1 MRNKFKLLVMV
12 FLSFVLAVPTYAR
25 ETSRE
30 NENLYLSKLLGDTSM
45 GNHPLAPYASSSI
58 IVPRPSKSQYSPLPV
73 TINLSFTDISGHWAE
88 SYIKRFAEEGFLLDD
103 KSGRFR
109 PDDPITYAEFVD
121 IIARFQLKPVR
132 FNGGFNIVDFLD
144 LFSSL
149 DPLEWYYE
157 PLLIASE
164 TGLFGNNVEIGFD
177 VGNSRYWKLDKP
189 IISGTSFYQDAKSIY
204 HQFEPKDYAQ
214 RQYLAIFLANLL
226 EYNEDELNNDLTYS
240 DLSAFDSSSE
250 CLTEKAVKRLVANDI
265 ITGFSDNTF
274 RPDATITRAEMIV
287 MLTKLLDKYHWNMDE
302 IHNNLYAN
310 YYRYFWDESAKL
322 LDMVNDDR
330 QRKGVSKLRFDSDLA
345 ALAEIRVIDKTS
357 NGLESG
363 GGAHCSQTYNTN
375 GIVEIVRKF
384 GFKQHWFGENALGGS
399 VSAQRA
405 HQRWTDSTAHKENYM
420 KSNFDYGGFAIGEMV
435 SIEIFTSK
443 N

>member
-109 PDDPITYAEFVD
+109 PDDPITYAEFAD
-121 IIARFQLKPVR
+121 IVARFQLKPVR
-132 FNGGFNIVDFLD
+132 FIGGFNDVDLLN
-144 LFSSL
+144 LFTRFDANL
-149 DPLEWYYE
+149 WYY
-157 PLLIASE
+157 PSLLIASE
-164 TGLFGNNVEIGFD
+164 AGVLGNSIEIGFD
-177 VGNSRYWKLDKP
+177 SGNSLLWKIDKP
-189 IISGTSFYQDAKSIY
+189 LVSGTNFYQDTQSIY
-204 HQFEPKDYAQ
+204 NQFKPDDIAK
-214 RQYLAIFLANLL
+214 RQYLCVFLANLL
-226 EYNEDELNNDLTYS
+226 EYNEKDLSNSLSYT
-240 DLSAFDSSSE
+240 DLSAFNPDSNR
-250 CLTEKAVKRLVANDI
+250 LTEKAVKRLVANDI

-274 RPDATITRAEMIV
+274 RPDAIITRAEMIV

-384 GFKQHWFGENALGGS
+384 GFKQNWFGENALGGS